1 MSTAKDSKKA
11 KGNGDV
17 AFFRKMTETLETTI
31 STLAE
36 QLKQRDEATT
46 SLIAKLKQSR
56 LTQDALVKESVPSR
70 RPNSSLVHPRSVGA
84 EVSD

>member
-1 MSTAKDSKKA
+1 MSTANKDSKKA

-46 SLIAKLKQSR
+46 SLIAKLKQY
-56 LTQDALVKESVPSR
+56 
-70 RPNSSLVHPRSVGA
+70 RSW
-84 EVSD
+84 